1 MRSSCAALTAARFG
15 PEPVRMLIPAM
26 CRACVCA
33 LPSPGTCFRPPGT
46 LVSACSVPMTW
57 PSVAA
62 TALIAAP
69 AGVQGPESIKLDGR
83 ASIVLGRSG
92 DADVKLEGKLCSRK
106 HATIAY
112 DPAKGDTY
120 VLDLGS
126 AHGTFVNQVRV
137 DQTSRTRLKLGQQV
151 WFGNATGEPRYT
163 VHALAGGGKKRARE
177 EEIKSKQIDGL
188 IRTSAMAMGDGK
200 RSRPFWSENGQ
211 GSDANGSQNQHA
223 AKVLPHVPLEGHTNS
238 STDALAAAKADSTCC
253 HVLLRHQTSTLPN
266 AEQTASV
273 ARRRLAGYLR
283 DVERCEIT
291 FEQLALR
298 VSECCK
304 TKALQGYV
312 KEKLRR
318 KWEDQ
323 HPSFH
328 DALLAL
334 KGPGDVSGIVE
345 TAMGLHLIK
354 RVR

>member
-1 MRSSCAALTAARFG
+1 
-15 PEPVRMLIPAM
+15 
-26 CRACVCA
+26 
-33 LPSPGTCFRPPGT
+33 
-46 LVSACSVPMTW
+46 MTW

-62 TALIAAP
+62 TALIAAR
-69 AGVQGPESIKLDGR
+69 AVVQGPESIKLDGR

-177 EEIKSKQIDGL
+177 DGEDAGQGKVRIDSEEIKSRQIDGL

-223 AKVLPHVPLEGHTNS
+223 AKVLPHAPLEGNTNS

-253 HVLLRHQTSTLPN
+253 HVLLRHQTSTFPN

-334 KGPGDVSGIVE
+334 KGPGDLSGIVE